1 MKNTSIVNVQDKE
14 VVTTQT
20 ISQVEILEG
29 NIQLGQSVKFP
40 VKLLDSNSRLISVEF
55 VEVSGEEY
63 LAWGTDDTYINNLI
77 LTKLG
82 LTALA

>member
-29 NIQLGQSVKFP
+29 NIQLGQSVRFP
-40 VKLLDSNSRLISVEF
+40 VKLLDSNSGLISVEF

-63 LAWGTDDTYINNLI
+63 LAWGTDDSYINNLI

-82 LTALA
+82 LTALV

>member
-1 MKNTSIVNVQDKE
+1 MATINVQDKE

-29 NIQLGQSVKFP
+29 NIQLGQSVRFP
-40 VKLLDSNSRLISVEF
+40 VKLLDANSNLISIEF
-55 VEVSGEEY
+55 VEVSGDDY
-63 LAWGTDDTYINNLI
+63 INWGTDDSYVNNLI

-82 LTALA
+82 LTALV

>member
-1 MKNTSIVNVQDKE
+1 MTTINVQNKE

-29 NIQLGQSVKFP
+29 NIQLGQSVRFP
-40 VKLLDSNSRLISVEF
+40 VRLLDSNSNLLNIEF
-55 VEVSGEEY
+55 VEVSGDDY
-63 LAWGTDDTYINNLI
+63 SNWGTDDSYINNLI

-82 LTALA
+82 LTALV

>member
-40 VKLLDSNSRLISVEF
+40 VKLLDSNSGLISVEF